1 MLPLLP
7 IAIEFTDTIT
17 LGAAILSVIG
27 ALAVIVG
34 TIYGTKYKVGYEAA
48 SAAAQE
54 LRNALT
60 DERDRVS
67 RMEQQITDGA
77 DQLRQAN
84 ATIARLESLP
94 DFAQIVKLLDAHE
107 VRAQDRH
114 EQTTSVLT
122 ALTDRILEGGT
133 A

>member
-1 MLPLLP
+1 MLSALF
-7 IAIEFTDTIT
+7 IAVHFTDTVT
-17 LGAAILSVIG
+17 LGAGILSVIG

-34 TIYGTKYKVGYEAA
+34 VIYGTKYKVGYEAA
-48 SAAAQE
+48 SAAAKE
-54 LRNALT
+54 LRESLT

-67 RMEQQITDGA
+67 RMEQQIVSGA
-77 DQLRQAN
+77 DQLKQAN

-94 DFAQIVKLLDAHE
+94 DFAKIVELLDAHE
-107 VRAQDRH
+107 VRAQERH
-114 EQTTSVLT
+114 ESVTGVLQ